1 MKKHN
6 RIPQRTQL
14 QGLGYHEAFDPI
26 GLHFNWPGS
35 AFHRD
40 EWTPII
46 TLEEAGGVVHVE
58 TEVPGIDPSDI
69 DITIQGRTLTISGE
83 NKRLTADDSED
94 YYHVRQRYGRFRG
107 SIRLPKYV
115 DPDSVEA
122 TCHDDVLSIDLHK
135 IDRARTRHIGVKA

>member
-1 MKKHN
+1 MKKYN
-6 RIPQRTQL
+6 RMPLPARL
-14 QGLGYHEAFDPI
+14 QGLGYDATYDPI
-26 GLHFNWPGS
+26 GLHFNWPGA

-46 TLEEAGGVVHVE
+46 TLEEAEGLVHVE

-83 NKRLTADDSED
+83 NKRLAPDDSED
-94 YYHVRQRYGRFRG
+94 YFHVRQRYGKFRG
-107 SIRLPKYV
+107 SIKLPKHV

-135 IDRARTRHIGVKA
+135 IDRARTRHVPVKA